1 MRSSQLTKYIRSRMT
16 SCIYC
21 GKPITD
27 KQDFQYC
34 STRSGRYVAYVFIHS
49 DCIPKAQKFISNQEK
64 EVMA

>member
-1 MRSSQLTKYIRSRMT
+1 MT